1 MRELFI
7 VCCNGIRY
15 GIWKEAIQSI
25 RGLDALHRIPLSPAC
40 IAGIL
45 IDDGRTVTVAEL
57 SACIGDRHLPGMAPA
72 TRQGSILLMEQGEEV
87 TGFAVSGG
95 IDTLPVPAASLLPLP
110 DFLKTQVFDSCAV
123 DDGVPI
129 PVINVAELYK
139 RAMQPGG
146 KLSPG
151 APRITVHAPRETPE
165 KPGVRI
171 FTAGAELFAVS
182 AAGIAGEAVRPVA
195 VTPLPGMPPHVKGVT
210 FVDGRLLPVIDLAQR
225 INGQGAAPDATMLI
239 ADIGGDA
246 YGLLVDHDGGILS
259 GDAATIRPMP
269 AIVRTAWMYQVAMH
283 EGELIPLVD
292 VVMALSDGTLSGG
305 APEEEPLWQRYAPA
319 SRFPELFFR
328 RDVEVVEFSLL
339 GTRHA
344 LPKLEVGEVIAFRPC
359 REIPAAPAIVIG
371 LAEHDG
377 EILPVLD
384 LALMFGR
391 RSLATP
397 AWRMLLVNNG
407 DFRALVITEAVFR
420 ERRLQV
426 NAHRAVPLKLPHA
439 LMYGCY
445 PDADAVRLILNVA
458 AIALHFEK
466 SLIQQFLPAL
476 SPEMKMKSAAA
487 IPEAKPEADTVQ
499 QPALQ
504 QSSPEPHRQAEAAET
519 IEVQQAHTEPAAI
532 VPEPEPVDVDFDFV
546 SSASPAGASSID
558 VQGSQPPADAWRGP
572 ENELLADELPEQLPE
587 ETMARESAAS
597 RPPPVEEYAVAELDD
612 MPAASAQTP
621 GGFRYQTEVED
632 AVIVAADER
641 VAAAAAIAPAAGRPL
656 EAPRAAATV
665 GSGAAKRRI
674 AYAAVALLLLAVT
687 LYFSGTGDKP
697 ETGRPAAVAGAAGPG
712 QGGAG
717 PAKIEP
723 DLPQPVQTGSAAT
736 RSPPVASAAST
747 SARAQIG
754 PAPQPE
760 QARVQSPAHPSAQ
773 AAGPAATAMPVP
785 GKDVYVVKPGD
796 TLWDISKHY
805 TGDPYNYPRIGG
817 ENSISDYDLIY
828 PGQRINLKK

>member
-7 VCCNGIRY
+7 VCCNGVRY

-57 SACIGDRHLPGMAPA
+57 SACIGDRHSPGMAPA

-151 APRITVHAPRETPE
+151 APRITVPAPRETPE
-165 KPGVRI
+165 KSGVRI

-210 FVDGRLLPVIDLAQR
+210 FVDGRLLPVIDLPRR
-225 INGQGAAPDATMLI
+225 IRGQAAAPDATMLI
-239 ADIGGDA
+239 ADIGGDL
-246 YGLLVDHDGGILS
+246 YGLLVDEDRGAVVGV
-259 GDAATIRPMP
+259 TIKMAP
-269 AIVRTAWMYQVAMH
+269 AIVRTVWLNQVAMH

-305 APEEEPLWQRYAPA
+305 APEEEPLSQRYAPA

-339 GTRHA
+339 GERHA
-344 LPKLEVGEVIAFRPC
+344 LPKQEVEEDIACRPC

-397 AWRMLLVNNG
+397 DWRMLLVNNG
-407 DFRALVITEAVFR
+407 DFRALVISETVFG
-420 ERRLQV
+420 ERRLPL
-426 NAHRAVPLKLPHA
+426 AIHRAVPLKLPHH

-445 PDADAVRLILNVA
+445 PDAEAVRLILNIA

-558 VQGSQPPADAWRGP
+558 VQGSQPPADAWRGQ
-572 ENELLADELPEQLPE
+572 ENELLADEVPEQLPE

-641 VAAAAAIAPAAGRPL
+641 VAAAAAIAPAAGRW
-656 EAPRAAATV
+656 
-665 GSGAAKRRI
+665 KRR
-674 AYAAVALLLLAVT
+674 ALRQLLV
-687 LYFSGTGDKP
+687 
-697 ETGRPAAVAGAAGPG
+697 PARRSAGSPMRLSRCCC
-712 QGGAG
+712 
-717 PAKIEP
+717 
-723 DLPQPVQTGSAAT
+723 LP
-736 RSPPVASAAST
+736 
-747 SARAQIG
+747 
-754 PAPQPE
+754 
-760 QARVQSPAHPSAQ
+760 
-773 AAGPAATAMPVP
+773 
-785 GKDVYVVKPGD
+785 
-796 TLWDISKHY
+796 
-805 TGDPYNYPRIGG
+805 
-817 ENSISDYDLIY
+817 
-828 PGQRINLKK
+828 